1 MPPPVEDEE
10 AAARAEGQGVIF
22 VLDDAQLEVAQVG
35 KVRTQILCLVCRCK
49 KRPPRAMRG
58 TAAPVPVTPPRVL
71 AQHTSCS
78 AASLPPDLP
87 IVK

>member
-35 KVRTQILCLVCRCK
+35 KVRT
-49 KRPPRAMRG
+49 RG
-58 TAAPVPVTPPRVL
+58 TSGVSP
-71 AQHTSCS
+71 
-78 AASLPPDLP
+78 
-87 IVK
+87 